1 MRSEGLAIAFL
12 RKSIYATGGVIG
24 VFKAP
29 SPATPGVCGRRLN
42 VADMGERGSSDG
54 KAGDFR
60 VAGTALAM
68 PDVNKLAGFV
78 DVVSGG
84 EGRAAG
90 AFSVVA
96 LAFVMTG
103 IGGVAASV
111 TVVTVVAEGEAI
123 CNSIWYYFDNCGD
136 IAVASK
142 RRQAR
147 VAIEKVGGERL
158 E

>member
-1 MRSEGLAIAFL
+1 MGDLRSEGLAIAFF

-54 KAGDFR
+54 KAGDLR
-60 VAGTALAM
+60 EVGMALG
-68 PDVNKLAGFV
+68 VNRLAGFV

-90 AFSVVA
+90 ALFVLALDSVMA
-96 LAFVMTG
+96 G
-103 IGGVAASV
+103 I
-111 TVVTVVAEGEAI
+111 TVVSASTIVVIVVVEGEAI
-123 CNSIWYYFDNCGD
+123 CSSI
-136 IAVASK
+136 
-142 RRQAR
+142 
-147 VAIEKVGGERL
+147 
-158 E
+158 

>member
-1 MRSEGLAIAFL
+1 LGDLRSEGLAIAFF

-54 KAGDFR
+54 KAGDLR
-60 VAGTALAM
+60 EVGTALAM
-68 PDVNKLAGFV
+68 PDVDILASFV

-90 AFSVVA
+90 ALSVLA
-96 LAFVMTG
+96 LASVMTG
-103 IGGVAASV
+103 IGIVAVSAI
-111 TVVTVVAEGEAI
+111 VVIVVAEGEVI
-123 CNSIWYYFDNCGD
+123 CGSI
-136 IAVASK
+136 
-142 RRQAR
+142 
-147 VAIEKVGGERL
+147 
-158 E
+158 